1 MGIDNNDNKI
11 EINPGKLERNE
22 FKKNFLF
29 DLSIMCK

>member
-11 EINPGKLERNE
+11 EIKPGRKEKKE

-29 DLSIMCK
+29 DMYIISK